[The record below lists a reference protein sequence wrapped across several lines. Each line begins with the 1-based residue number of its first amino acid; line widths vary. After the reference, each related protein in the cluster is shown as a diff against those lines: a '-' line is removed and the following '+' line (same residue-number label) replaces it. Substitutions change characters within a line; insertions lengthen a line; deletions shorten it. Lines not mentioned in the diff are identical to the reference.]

1 MYKIVFLRH
10 GESIWNKE
18 NRFTGW
24 QNIGLSEKGVAE
36 AKAAGVLL
44 KNEGYNFEYTYT
56 SVLNRALKTLFLVLE
71 EMDLMWIPIH
81 QSWRLNE
88 RHYGALTGLNKAETA
103 AKHGEEQVHVWRRS
117 FDIPPPPMDDKDPR
131 HPSFDPRY
139 KKLSPNEL
147 PTGESLKDTVARVLP
162 FWEAEIAPQ
171 IRTGKKILVAAHGN
185 SIRSLVKYLDG
196 VSDTDISGV
205 NIPTGIPLVYELDR
219 DLKPIKNYYLGSAD
233 AVAKAMHD
241 VKTQGAKK

>member
-10 GESIWNKE
+10 GESLWNQE

-24 QNIGLSEKGVAE
+24 QNIGLSEKGVTE
-36 AKAAGVLL
+36 AKAAGQLL
-44 KNEGYNFEYTYT
+44 KAEAYNFECTYT
-56 SVLNRALKTLFLVLE
+56 SVLNRAIKTLFLVLE

-88 RHYGALTGLNKAETA
+88 RHYGGLTGLNKAETA
-103 AKHGEEQVHVWRRS
+103 AKHGEEQVHIWRRS
-117 FDIPPPPMDDKDPR
+117 FDIPPPPMDEKDSR

-139 KKLSPNEL
+139 KKLSASDL
-147 PTGESLKDTVARVLP
+147 PKGESLKDTVARVLP

-171 IRTGKKILVAAHGN
+171 IKTGKKILVAAHGN
-185 SIRSLVKYLDG
+185 SIRSLVKYLDH
-196 VSDTDISGV
+196 VSDTDIAGV

-219 DLKPIKNYYLGSAD
+219 DLKPVKHYYLGSAEE
-233 AVAKAMHD
+233 VAKAMHD
-241 VKTQGAKK
+241 VKAQGAKK